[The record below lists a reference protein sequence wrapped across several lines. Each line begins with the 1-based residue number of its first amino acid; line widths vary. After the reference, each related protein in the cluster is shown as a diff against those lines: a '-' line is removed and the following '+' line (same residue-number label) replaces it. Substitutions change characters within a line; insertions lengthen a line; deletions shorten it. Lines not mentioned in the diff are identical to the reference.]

1 MKRQF
6 IKATLFALASLAALQ
21 ARGQN
26 AEENELTLLEE
37 LPVEQR
43 ALVHQAVI
51 EFLAAH
57 PEIAEKVKV
66 IAVDKNGVIYVLD
79 EDKVLLS
86 NVGQPSCV
94 EIQSSTRK

>member
-6 IKATLFALASLAALQ
+6 VKATLFALASLASLQ
-21 ARGQN
+21 ARSEN
-26 AEENELTLLEE
+26 TAENELTLLED

-43 ALVHQAVI
+43 VLAHQALVD
-51 EFLAAH
+51 FLATH

-79 EDKVLLS
+79 ENKVSLS

-94 EIQSSTRK
+94 EIQ

>member
-6 IKATLFALASLAALQ
+6 IKATLFVLASLATLQ
-21 ARGQN
+21 ARSEN
-26 AEENELTLLEE
+26 TEENELTLLED

-43 ALVHQAVI
+43 VLVHQAVVD
-51 EFLAAH
+51 FLATH
-57 PEIAEKVKV
+57 PEIAGKVKV

-79 EDKVLLS
+79 ENKVFLS

-94 EIQSSTRK
+94 EIQ